1 MHSLRV
7 VVAVQRYVPRTLPRQ
22 GKLGP
27 SLCCKWS
34 GAVPRV
40 WEWSVGTLCG
50 AAVAVRIASGKD
62 ERRAPAL
69 GWPPSTC
76 GRRCSLKAA
85 IRRRNRLAVVRL
97 GDVRRRRSEGR
108 KPCTPTVHG
117 SVGATISFTL
127 CRRTLWPQRRTEHA
141 SPDPLLWPKR
151 AQTQNERRFHS
162 FYIVENPQVDAEAAG
177 DHHRPLH

>member
-1 MHSLRV
+1 MRGLRV
-7 VVAVQRYVPRTLPRQ
+7 VVAVQRDAPRTLPRQ
-22 GKLGP
+22 GKLAP
-27 SLCCKWS
+27 SPCCKWS

-62 ERRAPAL
+62 EQRAPAL

-108 KPCTPTVHG
+108 QPCTPTVHG
-117 SVGATISFTL
+117 SG
-127 CRRTLWPQRRTEHA
+127 RDHQ
-141 SPDPLLWPKR
+141 
-151 AQTQNERRFHS
+151 FHS
-162 FYIVENPQVDAEAAG
+162 LSAHLVAASDEQSTILRPVALAKTRSNEKRKKIPQL
-177 DHHRPLH
+177 LHSGKPAS

>member
-1 MHSLRV
+1 MRSLRV
-7 VVAVQRYVPRTLPRQ
+7 VVAVQRDAPRTLPRQ
-22 GKLGP
+22 GKLAP
-27 SLCCKWS
+27 SPCCKWS

-62 ERRAPAL
+62 EQRAPAL

-108 KPCTPTVHG
+108 QPCTPTVHG
-117 SVGATISFTL
+117 SGRDTSFTL

-141 SPDPLLWPKR
+141 FSRPIALAKTRSNEKRKKIPQLL
-151 AQTQNERRFHS
+151 HS
-162 FYIVENPQVDAEAAG
+162 GKPAS
-177 DHHRPLH
+177 

>member
-1 MHSLRV
+1 MRGLRV
-7 VVAVQRYVPRTLPRQ
+7 VVAVQRDAPRTLPRQ
-22 GKLGP
+22 GKPAP
-27 SLCCKWS
+27 SPCCKWS

-108 KPCTPTVHG
+108 QPCTPTVHG
-117 SVGATISFTL
+117 SG
-127 CRRTLWPQRRTEHA
+127 RDHQ
-141 SPDPLLWPKR
+141 
-151 AQTQNERRFHS
+151 FHS
-162 FYIVENPQVDAEAAG
+162 LSAHLVAAATNRARFLPTRCFG
-177 DHHRPLH
+177 QNALKRKTKEDSTAFLHSGKSAS